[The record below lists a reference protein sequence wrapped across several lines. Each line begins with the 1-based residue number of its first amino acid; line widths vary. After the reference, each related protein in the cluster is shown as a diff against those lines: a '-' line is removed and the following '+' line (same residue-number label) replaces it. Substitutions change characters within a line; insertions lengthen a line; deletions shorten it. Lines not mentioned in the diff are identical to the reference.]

1 VSRIAV
7 TLLDGE
13 QGMSAD
19 YRIFLVVTLPLAA
32 MNLINQASRT
42 VMSIIGPVLAVEL
55 SLSASELGLLAACM
69 FAAYALAQLPVGV
82 TLDMY
87 GPRRVQTA
95 LCILAALGFAVF
107 ALSDRLTG
115 FAIARVVLGVAISAG
130 LTAILKANSQ
140 WFAPTRV
147 AGMTG
152 LAMVVGSLGSVATT
166 APVEAV
172 LPELGWRNVFW
183 ILTGASLL
191 VAAWIFL
198 SVRDRPGPA
207 VRRSLW
213 SEFRVTLAVCNSQP
227 FWRYGPAIA
236 MLSVLN
242 FAYLGLWAGPW
253 LRDVA
258 GYDGATRAHT
268 LLLYTLGMM
277 AGALIIGQVS
287 GRVQARGYPA
297 ILVPSLC
304 IAGLVSA
311 QVGLILRPVDPA
323 AVTILWVAFAFFG
336 AGGPAGYVAVNQMFP
351 SDQTGRVSTA
361 INTLTLGGA
370 FLLQA
375 AIGWI
380 LDLWPRTASDGWDP
394 RGYSAA
400 LALSVVLHLIAA
412 LRLIGWNLPWRRA
425 NG

>member
-1 VSRIAV
+1 
-7 TLLDGE
+7 
-13 QGMSAD
+13 
-19 YRIFLVVTLPLAA
+19 
-32 MNLINQASRT
+32 
-42 VMSIIGPVLAVEL
+42 
-55 SLSASELGLLAACM
+55 M